1 LFSQISGVKVGVML
15 LRKLYFIAFPF
26 FFFTNKKK
34 LRKRLHRIE
43 KNIIFAASLV
53 SPWGKAGG
61 LIL

>member
-1 LFSQISGVKVGVML
+1 ML

-26 FFFTNKKK
+26 FFFTNNKKK